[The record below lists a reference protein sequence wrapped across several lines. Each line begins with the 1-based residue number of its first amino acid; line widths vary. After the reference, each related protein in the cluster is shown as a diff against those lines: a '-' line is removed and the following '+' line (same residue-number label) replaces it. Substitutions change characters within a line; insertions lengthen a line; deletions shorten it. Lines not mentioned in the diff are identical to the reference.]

1 MYQISYINITYIF
14 IYLYIICRASV
25 RERDV
30 LVWDARVIDQ
40 WQRYSGVVLGV
51 RLDENRLI
59 TNKRFFISF
68 KYIRPHTL

>member
-68 KYIRPHTL
+68 KYIRSHTL